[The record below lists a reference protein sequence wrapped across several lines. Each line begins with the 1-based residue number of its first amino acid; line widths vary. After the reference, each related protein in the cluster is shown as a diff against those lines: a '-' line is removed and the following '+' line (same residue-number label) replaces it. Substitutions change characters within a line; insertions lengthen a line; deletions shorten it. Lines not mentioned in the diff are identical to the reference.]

1 MADNYEEAGSEFL
14 SAGEW
19 VELPD
24 GYRTVLTSFKR
35 TVYEDRRPKEFIS
48 NVETFFAL
56 VFSASIYYLT
66 LKEEQKKAGA
76 DRIIYTAIC
85 VYNVHVFF
93 VNFLLSGLHS
103 YR

>member
-14 SAGEW
+14 SAVEW

-24 GYRTVLTSFKR
+24 GYRTALTSFKR
-35 TVYEDRRPKEFIS
+35 TVYEDRRPKELIS

-66 LKEEQKKAGA
+66 LKRGTEKG
-76 DRIIYTAIC
+76 R
-85 VYNVHVFF
+85 
-93 VNFLLSGLHS
+93 G
-103 YR
+103 